1 MAGRTPS
8 QERPLKR
15 VRKGTKS
22 CTECRHRK
30 IRCDWS
36 SEHATTCDQCLA
48 RERNCVLQ
56 EHELKTA
63 SAIQSTPRARILQ
76 LEQQVQCLSGAVRR
90 LNDKVG
96 IEENDHDALALHATL
111 DTDFPGRGST
121 DVDNEVP
128 NDTEDISEEPT
139 SPPPHLMQ
147 LFSNSVLGADVHSNE
162 NESPSSARHSTG
174 KSHTLAILRRHLP
187 SREDMVKIASLASRW
202 LAIYDSMF
210 PIIKTLKTSEEMV
223 STFDRLWQEQPPA
236 TIDSDWNPV
245 LSCASLLLAIA
256 ITAQQTSVNRADPE
270 LPSIGNATQFV
281 KKISDMVERLVI
293 AEDALVESLAGIEV
307 ALLWLRIQLGRARIK
322 KMYIVIRRIVAFAE
336 LSGLPGASKAM
347 ESRRSGAV
355 AGTIDRDLW
364 HKAELWESICA
375 VDRIMSMMWSMP
387 LGTLHSPLP
396 ERELLDSHGR
406 VITQSYVSR
415 QAQIASRI
423 LDLDSMSS
431 SGKPGYEMFNT
442 VMSID
447 QELRYLANQVPSTWW
462 KINWPSLESSAILQ
476 YWHQYLIVRTHV
488 RLALTQ
494 DPNQQFAFNFA
505 TCMEASQA
513 LARRYGALRPLLPIG
528 FFASRVIDLQA
539 FTGAVFLLLASQRNV
554 LAGNN
559 RLGSSDNSSE
569 AEANRTLAHGIVDT
583 MERSA
588 ADATGTA
595 ADFGR
600 HAAGAIRS
608 LSNLL
613 LQPPSDGGYQKVT
626 LHLPLIGNIHV
637 TRKPA
642 ANTASQSGGEG
653 VSSGYLQ
660 QYPQS
665 AVQTDLSN
673 SVVNDPTTDAAQ
685 GFLMG
690 DPHLGMLSYSME
702 IPDTFYPTLND
713 DIFNSEQWFTWN

>member
-1 MAGRTPS
+1 
-8 QERPLKR
+8 
-15 VRKGTKS
+15 
-22 CTECRHRK
+22 
-30 IRCDWS
+30 
-36 SEHATTCDQCLA
+36 
-48 RERNCVLQ
+48 
-56 EHELKTA
+56 
-63 SAIQSTPRARILQ
+63 
-76 LEQQVQCLSGAVRR
+76 
-90 LNDKVG
+90 
-96 IEENDHDALALHATL
+96 
-111 DTDFPGRGST
+111 
-121 DVDNEVP
+121 
-128 NDTEDISEEPT
+128 
-139 SPPPHLMQ
+139 
-147 LFSNSVLGADVHSNE
+147 
-162 NESPSSARHSTG
+162 
-174 KSHTLAILRRHLP
+174 
-187 SREDMVKIASLASRW
+187 
-202 LAIYDSMF
+202 MF
-210 PIIKTLKTSEEMV
+210 PIIKAPKTSEEML
-223 STFDRLWQEQPPA
+223 STFDRLWQEQSPA
-236 TIDSDWNPV
+236 TVDSDWKPV

-256 ITAQQTSVNRADPE
+256 ITAQQTSVNRADTE
-270 LPSIGNATQFV
+270 LQSIGNATQFV

-293 AEDALVESLAGIEV
+293 AEDVLVESLAGIEV
-307 ALLWLRIQLGRARIK
+307 ALLWLRLQLGRARIK

-559 RLGSSDNSSE
+559 RLGSSDNFSE

-653 VSSGYLQ
+653 VSSGYMQ

-665 AVQTDLSN
+665 AGQTDLSN

-690 DPHLGMLSYSME
+690 DPHLDMLSYSME
-702 IPDTFYPTLND
+702 IPDTFYPTLSD

>member
-1 MAGRTPS
+1 
-8 QERPLKR
+8 
-15 VRKGTKS
+15 
-22 CTECRHRK
+22 
-30 IRCDWS
+30 
-36 SEHATTCDQCLA
+36 
-48 RERNCVLQ
+48 
-56 EHELKTA
+56 
-63 SAIQSTPRARILQ
+63 
-76 LEQQVQCLSGAVRR
+76 
-90 LNDKVG
+90 
-96 IEENDHDALALHATL
+96 
-111 DTDFPGRGST
+111 
-121 DVDNEVP
+121 
-128 NDTEDISEEPT
+128 
-139 SPPPHLMQ
+139 
-147 LFSNSVLGADVHSNE
+147 
-162 NESPSSARHSTG
+162 
-174 KSHTLAILRRHLP
+174 
-187 SREDMVKIASLASRW
+187 
-202 LAIYDSMF
+202 
-210 PIIKTLKTSEEMV
+210 
-223 STFDRLWQEQPPA
+223 
-236 TIDSDWNPV
+236 
-245 LSCASLLLAIA
+245 
-256 ITAQQTSVNRADPE
+256 
-270 LPSIGNATQFV
+270 
-281 KKISDMVERLVI
+281 
-293 AEDALVESLAGIEV
+293 
-307 ALLWLRIQLGRARIK
+307 
-322 KMYIVIRRIVAFAE
+322 
-336 LSGLPGASKAM
+336 
-347 ESRRSGAV
+347 
-355 AGTIDRDLW
+355 
-364 HKAELWESICA
+364 
-375 VDRIMSMMWSMP
+375 
-387 LGTLHSPLP
+387 
-396 ERELLDSHGR
+396 
-406 VITQSYVSR
+406 
-415 QAQIASRI
+415 
-423 LDLDSMSS
+423 MSS

-559 RLGSSDNSSE
+559 RLGSSDNFSE

-653 VSSGYLQ
+653 VSSGYMQ

-665 AVQTDLSN
+665 AGQTDLSN

-690 DPHLGMLSYSME
+690 DPHLDMLSYSME
-702 IPDTFYPTLND
+702 IPDTFYPTLSD